1 VAGQIAGYSHLLLPD
16 DPFQGWLVEEISEEL
31 LRAREELSELG
42 YLNKGDQLYEGLKE
56 AIIALGAPQKTCLL
70 NRTQAGDT
78 IRTHALH
85 QSDGKW
91 LGLHQPVPNEYKIKF
106 INRRSLAVHILR
118 FLGIEKQKS
127 APGRGVNLTGQTL
140 QEARRKAREKGK
152 KACVDYLKKS
162 GLERSQIEN
171 VAAAL
176 SKPIASGSL
185 ITLTWERRQAQQK
198 GALAFLEG
206 KGGLFE
212 LSELDGRP
220 DWVTL
225 TPRSGNAFGKRIRD
239 LVKPLRESN

>member
-1 VAGQIAGYSHLLLPD
+1 M
-16 DPFQGWLVEEISEEL
+16 
-31 LRAREELSELG
+31 SELG
-42 YLNKGDQLYEGLKE
+42 YLNEGDHLDERLKK

-70 NRTQAGDT
+70 NRTQAGET
-78 IRTHALH
+78 IQTHALH
-85 QSDGKW
+85 QADGKW
-91 LGLHQPVPNEYKIKF
+91 LGLHQPVSNEYKLKF

-127 APGRGVNLTGQTL
+127 APGREVNLAGQSL

-152 KACVDYLKKS
+152 KACADYLKKS

-171 VAAAL
+171 VATAL

-185 ITLTWERRQAQQK
+185 ITLTWEKQQARQK

-212 LSELDGRP
+212 LRELDGHP
-220 DWVTL
+220 DWVAL

-239 LVKPLRESN
+239 LVKPLREGN